1 MIKVIQV
8 KPRQD
13 YLPSI
18 TFKVENDISKSKV
31 LLVDSMLNPN
41 SQAHLKVEDILNG
54 FDVTFKIDKRKI
66 SQVDKKTTIEWFDF
80 SSTYDSVIIVVGDCA
95 TCTFKASQDIK
106 ELNDRNI
113 PTYLVT
119 FSEMKSLV
127 FQDTLKIYPERLFYF
142 DEENFIKKLKKEFS

>member
-13 YLPSI
+13 YLPSA

-41 SQAHLKVEDILNG
+41 SQAHLKVEDILYG

>member
-13 YLPSI
+13 YLLST

-127 FQDTLKIYPERLFYF
+127 FQDTLKIYPERLFYI

>member
-13 YLPSI
+13 YLLST

-54 FDVTFKIDKRKI
+54 FDATFKIDKRKI

-113 PTYLVT
+113 PTYLIT

-127 FQDTLKIYPERLFYF
+127 FQDTLKTYPERLFYI

>member
-13 YLPSI
+13 YLLST

-142 DEENFIKKLKKEFS
+142 DKENFIKKLKKEFS

>member
-13 YLPSI
+13 YLLST

-113 PTYLVT
+113 PTYLIT

-127 FQDTLKIYPERLFYF
+127 FQDTLKIYPEMLFYI

>member
-8 KPRQD
+8 KPQQD
-13 YLPSI
+13 YLLST

-113 PTYLVT
+113 PTYLIT

-127 FQDTLKIYPERLFYF
+127 FQDTLKTYPERLFYI

>member
-13 YLPSI
+13 YLPSA

-41 SQAHLKVEDILNG
+41 SQAHLKVEDILYG

-113 PTYLVT
+113 PTYLIT

-127 FQDTLKIYPERLFYF
+127 FQDTLKIYPERLFYI
-142 DEENFIKKLKKEFS
+142 DDENFIKKLKKEFS

>member
-113 PTYLVT
+113 PTYLIT

>member
-113 PTYLVT
+113 PTYLIT
-119 FSEMKSLV
+119 FSEMKSLI
-127 FQDTLKIYPERLFYF
+127 FQDTLKIYPERLFYI

>member
-13 YLPSI
+13 YLPSA

-113 PTYLVT
+113 PTYLIT

>member
-13 YLPSI
+13 YLPSA

-113 PTYLVT
+113 PTYLIT

-127 FQDTLKIYPERLFYF
+127 FQDTLKIYPERLFYI
-142 DEENFIKKLKKEFS
+142 DDENFIKKLKKEFS

>member
-13 YLPSI
+13 YLLST

-113 PTYLVT
+113 PTYLIT

-127 FQDTLKIYPERLFYF
+127 FQDTLKIYPERLFYI

>member
-13 YLPSI
+13 YLLST

-113 PTYLVT
+113 PTYLIT

-127 FQDTLKIYPERLFYF
+127 FQDTLKIYPERLFF
-142 DEENFIKKLKKEFS
+142 IDEENFIKKLKKEFS